1 MSPLRALRRSGYLV
15 VLDGLLTVFAFYL
28 ALPARFAG
36 RPPQQWLDGLFA
48 LLPLIILAYLGANYG
63 FGLYHR
69 IWRYATTREVAPIG
83 ASSAIATGLIAAVV
97 LLLPGERQLPLGT
110 VLLGGFFSLAGFL
123 VVRYAPQ
130 LVRSVRRGSQAGAVR
145 LLIVG
150 AGQAGQMLGGT
161 LRDQSAGGYELVGY
175 IDDDP
180 AKQGLR
186 IHGARVLGGRESIPD
201 IVRSYS
207 VDLIAIAI
215 INISGPDFRA
225 ILDIC
230 EATDAGI
237 KVVPDLMSFVAGS
250 RIGPTLR
257 DVTAEDL
264 LGRGQVEIDESACQ
278 ASVAGRTVLVP
289 GAAGSIGAELC
300 VQIAALGPSRLVC
313 LDNNESGLFDLT
325 TLALRNAG
333 VEVVPVVADITN
345 EQAVARVFEFHRPQV
360 VFHAAAYKHVPL
372 MEAHPREAVRAN
384 VMGTELVAAA
394 ASRYDAERFVLVS
407 TDKAVEP
414 SSVMGA
420 TKRVAEMLVLRR
432 AEDASTLFTA
442 VRFGNVL
449 RSRGSVVPTFEAQID
464 QGGPVTVTH
473 RDMTR
478 YFMSITEAVRLIIQ
492 AGAFT
497 QGGELFMLDMG
508 EPISIDQLARRLI
521 RLRGLRPDVDIE
533 VTYVGMRPG
542 EKLSERLVASDE
554 RTSPTGHPSVS
565 RVESPHAALRTED
578 LDELLA
584 AVEDG
589 EDDAIVRRLQAMT
602 NADLAPHPS
611 A

>member
-1 MSPLRALRRSGYLV
+1 M

-36 RPPQQWLDGLFA
+36 RPPQQWLDGLFT
-48 LLPLIILAYLGANYG
+48 LLPLIILAFIGANYG

-69 IWRYATTREVAPIG
+69 IWRYATTREVAPVA
-83 ASSAIATGLIAAVV
+83 ASVAIATGFVAGAD
-97 LLLPGERQLPLGT
+97 LLLPGDRQLPLGT

-123 VVRYAPQ
+123 LVRFAPQ
-130 LVRSVRRGSQAGAVR
+130 LVRSGRRGSRGDTVR

-161 LRDQSAGGYELVGY
+161 LRDQGADHHDLVGY
-175 IDDDP
+175 IDDDRS
-180 AKQGLR
+180 KHGLR
-186 IHGARVLGGRESIPD
+186 IHSARVLGGREAIPE
-201 IVRSYS
+201 VVSSHS

-215 INISGPDFRA
+215 INISGPDFRE

-237 KVVPDLMSFVAGS
+237 KIVPDLMSFVAGS

-264 LGRGQVEIDESACQ
+264 LGRGQVEIDERASQ
-278 ASVAGRTVLVP
+278 ASVAGRAVLVT

-300 VQIAALGPSRLVC
+300 AQIAALGPSRLLA

-325 TLALRNAG
+325 TLALRDAG
-333 VEVVPVVADITN
+333 VDVVPLIADVTD
-345 EQAVARVFEFHRPQV
+345 EQAMERVFEAHHPQV

-372 MEAHPREAVRAN
+372 MEAHPQQAVRSN
-384 VMGTELVAAA
+384 VMGTALVAAA
-394 ASRYDAERFVLVS
+394 ASRYGAERFVLVS

-420 TKRVAEMLVLRR
+420 TKRVAEMLVLQR

-473 RDMTR
+473 PDMTR

-533 VTYVGMRPG
+533 VAYVGMRPG
-542 EKLSERLVASDE
+542 EKLNEQLIASDE
-554 RTSPTGHPSVS
+554 ATSPTAHPSVL
-565 RVESPHAALRTED
+565 RVESPHGALRAE
-578 LDELLA
+578 ELGELQA
-584 AVEDG
+584 AVESGDN
-589 EDDAIVRRLQAMT
+589 DAIVRRLQAMT
-602 NADLAPHPS
+602 NAQLSPHAS